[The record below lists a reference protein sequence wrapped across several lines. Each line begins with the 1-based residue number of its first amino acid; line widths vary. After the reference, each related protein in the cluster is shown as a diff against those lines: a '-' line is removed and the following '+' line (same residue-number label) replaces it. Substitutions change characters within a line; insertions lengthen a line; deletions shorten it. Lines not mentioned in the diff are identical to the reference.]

1 MKKLRIESSSTN
13 CMSSN
18 SPGHRSGQPP
28 ERVRKGNVEFSI
40 RFAPESQDIFPCQ
53 GLEIGIFEDV
63 QDIVPLHKL
72 IAGHLPKNGERHE
85 EQEGCYGIGYPEGSN
100 AVGGRRTGGKAWA
113 RPVRDVSHC
122 CSLRER
128 YPTT

>member
-1 MKKLRIESSSTN
+1 MKKLRIEPSSTS
-13 CMSSN
+13 CMRSN
-18 SPGHRSGQPP
+18 SPRHCGGQTP

-40 RFAPESQDIFPCQ
+40 RFAPESQDIFPRQ

-85 EQEGCYGIGYPEGSN
+85 EQEGCYGIGYPGGSN
-100 AVGGRRTGGKAWA
+100 V
-113 RPVRDVSHC
+113 
-122 CSLRER
+122 LE
-128 YPTT
+128 